1 MDFMSK
7 KSIKDG
13 SLYYRQKDILRP
25 LGGVFIIAGLILMY
39 FGWTMIS
46 YYIACAIVPLGLV
59 FFFVGGS
66 KHISDNDMLELSN
79 RAMEGYDS
87 VITDAPYFNRVVL
100 KQPADVICEAYAFGE
115 TARYFKRSKNGGVV
129 SDVLTRSHV
138 FFTKDGLLVAS
149 RTLSLA
155 SLHPETGEGIT
166 NGYWELPYATLGSAY
181 MEEHSISV
189 TLTNTGKATAVRW
202 FELVICDESGECLR
216 LPVKN
221 DMDASTLCDE
231 INRRIPSVK

>member
-1 MDFMSK
+1 MSK
-7 KSIKDG
+7 KSVKDG

-25 LGGVFIIAGLILMY
+25 LGGVFMIAAVILIY

-46 YYIACAIVPLGLV
+46 YYIACVIAPLGLV

-66 KHISDNDMLELSN
+66 RHISDNDMLELSN

-87 VITDAPYFNRVVL
+87 VVTDAPYFNRVVL

-115 TARYFKRSKNGGVV
+115 TARHFKRSKNGAVV

-149 RTLSLA
+149 RTLSLTN
-155 SLHPETGEGIT
+155 LHPETGDGMT
-166 NGYWELPYATLGSAY
+166 NGYWELPYATICSASI
-181 MEEHSISV
+181 EEHATSAA
-189 TLTNTGKATAVRW
+189 LTNTGKATTVRW
-202 FELVICDESGECLR
+202 YELVICDESGECLR

-231 INRRIPSVK
+231 INRRIPKMK